1 MLNSPL
7 SSSSGDEASADDV
20 ENVVRTGPRGALV
33 VAGIATFIVVA
44 IWVAFYVLVFT
55 PRGVTP

>member
-7 SSSSGDEASADDV
+7 PSSSGDEASADDI
-20 ENVVRTGPRGALV
+20 ENVVRTAPRGALV